1 MARTVQTTWPIIDNM
16 VWGQF
21 KAGDADPAAEKE
33 YVRKSYLKKLD
44 EYKKNY
50 REAQNKA
57 DESKM
62 HYYDE
67 RIKEVQ
73 KKLKELVS

>member
-1 MARTVQTTWPIIDNM
+1 MKNKTWQTVENM
-16 VWGQF
+16 VWGKF
-21 KAGDADPAAEKE
+21 TADAGDPEKE

-44 EYKKNY
+44 EYVKNY
-50 REAQNKA
+50 REAQNRA

-73 KKLKELVS
+73 KKLKELGS